1 MYISGE
7 LGRSM
12 SIAKKGIDFDYILS
26 KAVLLVVTRIY
37 SCSSRD
43 DD

>member
-7 LGRSM
+7 LGKAM
-12 SIAKKGIDFDYILS
+12 SIANKGFDFDYILN
-26 KAVLLVVTRIY
+26 KDVLLVVTRIY
-37 SCSSRD
+37 SCSD